1 MTQTTQVT
9 LATAAGL
16 VRVGLLVHI
25 GAGLLALVSGFAALF
40 APKGGWLHRR
50 GGMLFVYSMTVMAVT
65 AAAVAA
71 YEGKTALVLGVP
83 FTVYLVF
90 TGMTAVRPL
99 DWQPVRVAYALMAL
113 AFAVG
118 AFDVAMGV
126 EVFRRGG
133 RTSGGVPAPMIVF
146 MGLVAL
152 TAAGG
157 DLRMLRAGG
166 LRGTKRIA
174 RHLWR
179 MCFALYIASGSFF
192 LGQAR
197 TIPEPVRIPAILWTL
212 ALAPLVALLYWMWR
226 VRGRGRLPGRL
237 PAPAGAR

>member
-1 MTQTTQVT
+1 MEQTTQVT
-9 LATAAGL
+9 LAAATGL
-16 VRVGLLVHI
+16 VRLALVVHI

-50 GGMLFVYSMTVMAVT
+50 GGMLFVCAMIVMAT
-65 AAAVAA
+65 MAAVVAA
-71 YEGKTALVLGVP
+71 REGKAATGLGAP
-83 FTVYLVF
+83 FTIYLVF
-90 TGMTAVRPL
+90 TAMTAVRPVG
-99 DWQPVRVAYALMAL
+99 WQPVRLAYGLMAL
-113 AFAVG
+113 ALAVG
-118 AFDVAMGV
+118 VLDVAIGV
-126 EVFRRGG
+126 DALRGTG
-133 RTSGGVPAPMIVF
+133 MTKSGVPGPMVVF
-146 MGLVAL
+146 MGVVAL
-152 TAAGG
+152 AAGAG

-179 MCFALYIASGSFF
+179 MCFALFIASGSFF

-197 TIPEPVRIPAILWTL
+197 TIPEPARIPALLWTL

-226 VRGRGRLPGRL
+226 VRGRGRLPARI